1 MVLAALAVLQVRAR
15 CFVLCAAVCVELG
28 WRCNGARSW
37 RIDLV
42 DDTVPLRDREAAVST
57 SSLEAVVFT
66 RRNDFFAEG
75 CSEVGTGD
83 AIVTLESVTHMHVA
97 T

>member
-1 MVLAALAVLQVRAR
+1 M
-15 CFVLCAAVCVELG
+15 ELG

-37 RIDLV
+37 HPDLFA
-42 DDTVPLRDREAAVST
+42 DTVPLRDREAAVST

-66 RRNDFFAEG
+66 RRNDFFAER

-83 AIVTLESVTHMHVA
+83 AVVTLVSVKQMHVA